1 MMGWITVAAAQVA
14 DQQMPA
20 TEDVQRQEA
29 IVIVITVEEAP
40 FLVTVQRGI
49 RSVEVQYQSAGRLVM
64 GFDKLVEQNLVN
76 GNGTL
81 AVSAVLQ
88 TAQRG
93 RAGQSLDP

>member
-1 MMGWITVAAAQVA
+1 MTGWITVAAAQVA

-29 IVIVITVEEAP
+29 IVIVITVEEAS

-49 RSVEVQYQSAGRLVM
+49 RGIEVQYQSAGWLVM
-64 GFDKLVEQNLVN
+64 GFYKLAEQDLMN

-88 TAQRG
+88 AAQRG
-93 RAGQSLDP
+93 RAGQGLDP